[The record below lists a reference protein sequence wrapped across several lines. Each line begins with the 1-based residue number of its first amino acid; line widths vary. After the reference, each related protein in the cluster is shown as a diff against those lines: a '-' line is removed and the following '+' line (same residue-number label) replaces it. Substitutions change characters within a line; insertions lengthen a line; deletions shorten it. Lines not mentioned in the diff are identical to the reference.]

1 MKIQPAPQGAFT
13 ITEAQ
18 YASHPKDYRGVWT
31 TERDDLPNW
40 AAQRHL
46 FMGKRTLL
54 VAGGNGGP
62 CLLIEGLGLEI
73 TP

>member
-1 MKIQPAPQGAFT
+1 METQTTPQGVT
-13 ITEAQ
+13 MTEAQ
-18 YASHPKDYRGVWT
+18 YASQPESYRGVWT

-40 AAQRHL
+40 AAERHL
-46 FMGKRTLL
+46 YLGKRTLL
-54 VAGGNGGP
+54 AASGKGGT